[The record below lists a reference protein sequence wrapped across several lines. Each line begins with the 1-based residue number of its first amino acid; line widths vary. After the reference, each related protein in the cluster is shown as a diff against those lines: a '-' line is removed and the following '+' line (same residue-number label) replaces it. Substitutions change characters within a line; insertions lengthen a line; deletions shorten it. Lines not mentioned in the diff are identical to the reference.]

1 MNWQYL
7 KEDVILI
14 QSDRSYD
21 WADSIRAESLP
32 EILEVVP
39 GEGEMAIQFRNLDP
53 KELVEKLTDI
63 KPEQKITNQ
72 EITIPV
78 CYEKGLD
85 WEDVCLQTGKTREE
99 IIDIHLQGD
108 YRVQYG
114 FTPGFLYLTGLNSTL
129 ACNRKENPRTRL
141 PAGSVGIGGNKTGI
155 YSLESPGGWQIIGQT
170 PMILFDISRKNPF
183 VLENGAKVK
192 FERITSD
199 AYNEIRH
206 SN

>member
-1 MNWQYL
+1 MKWQYL

-21 WADSIRAESLP
+21 WADSIRAQKIDG
-32 EILEVVP
+32 ILEVVP
-39 GEGEMAIQFRNLDP
+39 GDGEVAIQFGNLDP
-53 KELVEKLTDI
+53 EELIKKLTVI
-63 KPEQKITNQ
+63 TPEKTVSNQ
-72 EITIPV
+72 EVTIPV

-85 WEDVCLQTGKTREE
+85 WEEVCLQTGKTREE
-99 IIDIHLQGD
+99 IIDLHLRGD

-129 ACNRKENPRTRL
+129 ACKRKENPRTKL
-141 PAGSVGIGGNKTGI
+141 PAGSVGIGGEKTGI

-170 PMILFDISRKNPF
+170 PMILFDISTKNPF

-192 FERITSD
+192 FERITPE
-199 AYNEIRH
+199 AYDEIRD